1 MNVQQLI
8 GFMVFLM
15 NVKEDTRLKYGN
27 YLLNV
32 LIVYQ

>member
-8 GFMVFLM
+8 EFMVFLM
-15 NVKEDTRLKYGN
+15 NVKEDIMLKYGN